1 MLFGFDH
8 IRPDLRSLI
17 PVGFFQA
24 FLGRSWQLCSSCGR
38 LVLLL
43 EPDTSWQCV
52 VLLIAFGIIWQIFV
66 VAGSSWYLLAA
77 LGIPAC
83 YLHLLY
89 FWSARGFSGQFF
101 VAPCS
106 SWQLLAVHGSS
117 WHLSVYME
125 LCLHLA
131 IAQTH
136 A

>member
-8 IRPDLRSLI
+8 ILSDLRSLFL
-17 PVGFFQA
+17 VGFFQA

-43 EPDTSWQCV
+43 EPDTSLQYV
-52 VLLIAFGIIWQIFV
+52 EFLISFGFIWQIFV

-77 LGIPAC
+77 LGFPAC

-106 SWQLLAVHGSS
+106 SWQLLAVHDSFC
-117 WHLSVYME
+117 HLSVYIE
-125 LCLHLA
+125 LCCHLA
-131 IAQTH
+131 
-136 A
+136 